1 MEGSVLNAVQVLALI
16 GVTGVGAQWL
26 AWRFNMPGIVLMLVT
41 GVVIGPVLG
50 LFRPDR
56 DIGQLHESMVSLA
69 VAIIMFEGGLSLRLK
84 ALADAAIGVRRLIFP
99 AAPLA
104 WLFSTLALHYVAG
117 LSWPSSCVFGGIMIV
132 TGPTVIAPLLRQARL
147 ARRPAAM
154 LQWEAIVN
162 DPLGAMAAV
171 LAFATVVVLQSRSTA
186 MESFIEIVAGIAFAL
201 LLGFLLG
208 QGIVRA
214 FKRGMVPEY
223 MKVPV
228 MFVSVLGAYALAD
241 SVLHEGGLLAVT
253 VLGVVIANADLPSYQ
268 EIRRFKEHATILLV
282 SGVFIILA
290 ADMNLAE
297 LQLLDARSFA
307 FVAVLV
313 LVARPAAVLL
323 SLLGT
328 PIPMRERLLV
338 AFTGPRGVVLMAVA
352 GLFAGWLAELG
363 VEDAYR
369 IAPLAFLVVS
379 ATVVLHG
386 FTLSPMARLL
396 GLRVANTPGVLIVG
410 GSPFTAALGDAFVRA
425 NVPVLVTDLNMRNLL
440 HPRLAGLKVYCGH
453 ALAEQADHSM
463 EIMGFGT
470 LIVASDNDA
479 YNTLVASDLA
489 PEFGRNNVFQVAPD
503 RADSHRYALPN
514 SLSGRSFAGRLT
526 FDALAEMMDKGAR
539 VTVTHFKPEYPFAR
553 WREMHPDAV
562 MLATCAP
569 NGRISI
575 LREGQEPHLHPGY
588 ALIALLPARQPAMA
602 HVPNDEGAPAI
613 LPVLPPAI
621 RESEGEGE
629 PVPT

>member
-1 MEGSVLNAVQVLALI
+1 MTAVQIMALI
-16 GVTGVGAQWL
+16 GVTGVSAQWL
-26 AWRFNMPGIVLMLVT
+26 AWRFNMPAIVLMLVT
-41 GVVIGPVLG
+41 GVLIGPGLD

-56 DIGQLHESMVSLA
+56 DIGKLHEAMVTLA

-84 ALADAAIGVRRLIFP
+84 SLADAAIGVRRLIFP

-104 WLFSTLALHYVAG
+104 WLFSTLALHYVAE
-117 LSWPSSCVFGGIMIV
+117 LSWASSCVFGGIMIV

-171 LAFATVVVLQSRSTA
+171 LAFSTVMVLHSRSTA
-186 MESFIEIVAGIAFAL
+186 FESFVEVLVGISFAL
-201 LLGFLLG
+201 LLGFLVG
-208 QGIVRA
+208 RAIVLT

-228 MFVSVLGAYALAD
+228 MFVTVLGVFALAD
-241 SVLHEGGLLAVT
+241 SLLHEGGLLAVT
-253 VLGVVIANADLPSYQ
+253 VLGMVIANADLPSYQ

-282 SGVFIILA
+282 TGVFIILA
-290 ADMNLAE
+290 ADLNVDE
-297 LQLLDARSFA
+297 LRLLDARAVA

-323 SLLGT
+323 SLIGT

-352 GLFAGWLAELG
+352 GLFGTWLADLG
-363 VEDAYR
+363 IEDAHR
-369 IAPLAFLVVS
+369 IGPLAFLVVS
-379 ATVVLHG
+379 STVVLHG
-386 FTLSPMARLL
+386 FTLSPLARLL
-396 GLRVANTPGVLIVG
+396 GLRVAETPGVLIVG
-410 GSPFTAALGDAFVRA
+410 GSPFTAALGEALVRA

-453 ALAEQADHSM
+453 ALAEAADQSLEM
-463 EIMGFGT
+463 TGFGT

-489 PEFGRNNVFQVAPD
+489 PEFGRNNVFQVAPE
-503 RADSHRYALPN
+503 RADSHRYALPK
-514 SLSGRSFAGRLT
+514 SLSGRSFASRLT
-526 FDALAEMMDKGAR
+526 YDALSEMMDKGGR
-539 VTVTHFKPEYPFAR
+539 VTVTHFKPEFPFER
-553 WREMHPDAV
+553 WSEAHPDAV
-562 MLATCAP
+562 PIATCAP
-569 NGRISI
+569 NGRIRV
-575 LREGQEPHLHPGY
+575 LRDGQAPHLAPGH
-588 ALIALLPARQPAMA
+588 ALIALLPARPVVA
-602 HVPNDEGAPAI
+602 APAP
-613 LPVLPPAI
+613 LASPTPT

-629 PVPT
+629 AVPT